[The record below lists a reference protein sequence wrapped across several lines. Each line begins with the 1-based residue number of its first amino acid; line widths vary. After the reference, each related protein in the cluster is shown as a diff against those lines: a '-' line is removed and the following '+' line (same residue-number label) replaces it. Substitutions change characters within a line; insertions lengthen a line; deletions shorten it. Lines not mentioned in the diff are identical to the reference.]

1 MNRRRIAMQEGAVT
15 VKQPH
20 VSEELASA
28 RRSSVE
34 ERNVVS
40 VNGSPRSL
48 AAFRWGLSEASRRDV
63 ASMRLE
69 SECAW
74 R

>member
-1 MNRRRIAMQEGAVT
+1 MNRRGIAMQEGAVT

-20 VSEELASA
+20 VSEDLASA

-40 VNGSPRSL
+40 VNGSPRWL
-48 AAFRWGLSEASRRDV
+48 AALRWGLSEASRRDV
-63 ASMRLE
+63 ASLRLE